1 MTISKNTGIN
11 RSSFSLSAT
20 ASGLIAVAVS
30 YGGPAALIFQAAQAA
45 GLSNEQLMSWIW
57 AISIGS
63 GICGIYLSIRFK
75 TPVITAWSTPGA
87 ALLVTGWS
95 AYSYPEAIGCFIFSG
110 TIIMLFGVTGIFSK
124 IMDRIP
130 KAVVAAMLAGILFR
144 FGVDVFIH
152 LKSMPML
159 VAPMIISY
167 LILKKISPRYAI
179 VITLIAGFLAAYFQ
193 GELNNIGQ
201 IDAVLA
207 VPVITTPQFSLPAII
222 GLGIPLCMVTMTGQN
237 VTGLA
242 VIRAAGYT
250 APASPMITTTG
261 LFSVL
266 LAPFGAHGIN
276 LAAITAAI
284 CTGPDTHPDPKK
296 RYLAGITCGTAY
308 ILAGSFGAALMIFF
322 TALPSQLIAVI
333 AGLALFGAIIS
344 GLSQAM
350 ADEIK
355 KEAALVT
362 FLITVSG
369 ISFYGIGSA
378 FWGLAGGLL
387 FSSFSTSPGDH

>member
-1 MTISKNTGIN
+1 M
-11 RSSFSLSAT
+11 
-20 ASGLIAVAVS
+20 
-30 YGGPAALIFQAAQAA
+30 
-45 GLSNEQLMSWIW
+45 
-57 AISIGS
+57 
-63 GICGIYLSIRFK
+63 
-75 TPVITAWSTPGA
+75 
-87 ALLVTGWS
+87 
-95 AYSYPEAIGCFIFSG
+95 
-110 TIIMLFGVTGIFSK
+110 
-124 IMDRIP
+124 
-130 KAVVAAMLAGILFR
+130 
-144 FGVDVFIH
+144 
-152 LKSMPML
+152 
-159 VAPMIISY
+159 
-167 LILKKISPRYAI
+167 
-179 VITLIAGFLAAYFQ
+179 
-193 GELNNIGQ
+193 
-201 IDAVLA
+201 
-207 VPVITTPQFSLPAII
+207 
-222 GLGIPLCMVTMTGQN
+222 
-237 VTGLA
+237 
-242 VIRAAGYT
+242 
-250 APASPMITTTG
+250 
-261 LFSVL
+261 L

-308 ILAGSFGAALMIFF
+308 IFAGSFGAALMIFF

-387 FSSFSTSPGDH
+387 FSSFSNNPGDH